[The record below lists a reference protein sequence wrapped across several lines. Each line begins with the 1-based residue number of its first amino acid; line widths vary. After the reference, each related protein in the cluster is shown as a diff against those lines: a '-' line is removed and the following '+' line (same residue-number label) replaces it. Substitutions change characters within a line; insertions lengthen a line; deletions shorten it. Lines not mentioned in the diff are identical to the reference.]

1 MPDAT
6 PGPATRSELTPW
18 IVIGADN
25 TVTIRVP
32 GPEAGTG
39 GTTQVCMLVAEE
51 LQCDWAQVRAE
62 PISYKRNTREGDL
75 YIGQTGTW
83 STFAGGG
90 HEPEIIATMLQVG
103 ASARER
109 LRAAAASRWNVPVNE
124 IEARAGL
131 LIHTPTSRQGRFG
144 AMAAAAA
151 TIQLVKE
158 PSPKPQSVPCSF
170 G

>member
-1 MPDAT
+1 MTTPLLTRWDFIVAASAVGTGMALAIVPRMSDAE

-18 IVIGADN
+18 IVIAVDN

-62 PISYKRNTREGDL
+62 PISYRRNTREGDL

-83 STFAGGG
+83 STFAG
-90 HEPEIIATMLQVG
+90 ATATTAKVAW
-103 ASARER
+103 ASGI
-109 LRAAAASRWNVPVNE
+109 PF
-124 IEARAGL
+124 G
-131 LIHTPTSRQGRFG
+131 G
-144 AMAAAAA
+144 AMRKLEAP
-151 TIQLVKE
+151 LVVDPADHPLGSDIEKA
-158 PSPKPQSVPCSF
+158 PSR
-170 G
+170 